1 MSEPKDRDEA
11 AADGPVYLQPS
22 IPYVFGR
29 PTKYR
34 ASFCTRALELGA
46 KGYSLAMIAFDLG
59 IDPVTLRR
67 WTDKYA
73 DFCTAIAQARAASL
87 AWWEAQGLAG
97 IWSRDFN
104 AQAYRL
110 QVVNR
115 FPDEWRDESTV
126 QLRGVLANL
135 DMNRL
140 SDEQLARIAGGEPTL
155 AVLASAAERAVL
167 ALPAPGA
174 EPEEPKS
181 PAP

>member
-1 MSEPKDRDEA
+1 MSEPDDQDEA
-11 AADGPVYLQPS
+11 APTGPVYLEPS

-59 IDPVTLRR
+59 IDPATLRR

-73 DFCTAIAQARAASL
+73 DFCVAIAQARAASL

-110 QVVNR
+110 QVLNR
-115 FPDEWRDESTV
+115 FPDDWRDRNTV
-126 QLRGVLANL
+126 ELRGVLAGLNM
-135 DMNRL
+135 DRL
-140 SDEQLARIAGGEPTL
+140 TDEQLARIGAGEPVL

-167 ALPAPGA
+167 ALPAG
-174 EPEEPKS
+174 PEEPKT
-181 PAP
+181 PPG